1 MELKKQVKV
10 YVLNLKG
17 QQISQLCKLINEDIS
32 PYNQSRKTCG

>member
-32 PYNQSRKTCG
+32 PYNQLRKTCS